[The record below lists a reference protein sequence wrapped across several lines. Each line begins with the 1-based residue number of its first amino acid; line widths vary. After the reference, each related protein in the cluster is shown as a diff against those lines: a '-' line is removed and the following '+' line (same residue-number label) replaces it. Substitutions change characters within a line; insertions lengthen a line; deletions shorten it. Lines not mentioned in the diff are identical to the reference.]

1 MAGKLVEQGP
11 GRQASCPPGGA
22 ALRRFGGAP
31 GRAAACAT
39 TSMALLAV
47 AALTS
52 IALLAASLSCASA
65 RAVTLP
71 HTEATWSA
79 SAPVALVPGQ
89 AASVDMDADGVPEH
103 IMVDAQTDRL
113 TIRDGA
119 TVYQSR
125 EKWRFAQ
132 ALVDDTD
139 RDGLPEVVALLD
151 APDGRHLGLFAFFGG
166 QYCERLVT
174 AVLSP
179 RPLSL
184 DTAYD
189 PASNG
194 RVILLTEEPAS
205 GQGGHPAQTTYR
217 WNGFGFTAAQG
228 RARPRRIVGLLVQT
242 TTEHGRLAARVA
254 SREGD

>member
-11 GRQASCPPGGA
+11 GRQASCAPSGA

-31 GRAAACAT
+31 GRCAARAT
-39 TSMALLAV
+39 TGVASLAL

-52 IALLAASLSCASA
+52 VALLAASLSCASA

-89 AASVDMDADGVPEH
+89 EASVDMDADGVPEH
-103 IMVDAQTDRL
+103 IMVDAQTGRL

-125 EKWRFAQ
+125 EKWHFAQ

-189 PASNG
+189 AASNG

-217 WNGFGFTAAQG
+217 WNGFGFTAVSGPGAATQDS
-228 RARPRRIVGLLVQT
+228 GLV
-242 TTEHGRLAARVA
+242 
-254 SREGD
+254 SPNNN